1 MYEED
6 FEGFTEDMPKKKK
19 KKEKKEKKAKKARIR
34 PTPNIIKIE
43 SKRIGYKA
51 WFTNKLDM
59 DKRLKSHHFD
69 QIKLFMKG
77 LGLGSYEPINKYE
90 NGLKAYFGE

>member
-6 FEGFTEDMPKKKK
+6 FEEITEEMPKKKK
-19 KKEKKEKKAKKARIR
+19 KKDKKDKKERKVRVR

-51 WFTNKLDM
+51 WFTNKLDV
-59 DKRLKSHHFD
+59 DKRIKAHHFD

-77 LGLGSYEPINKYE
+77 LGLCSYEPVSKYE